1 MYPVIPQR
9 YRRYG
14 GYPSLYEP
22 PSTFDSSRF
31 GYSSEMSSGLSFLN
45 SGLNMPNI
53 DIATNIEQA
62 TRRHFGE
69 AKTKMEEC
77 EKKMKDAERLLYFAK
92 YQVPGW

>member
-31 GYSSEMSSGLSFLN
+31 GCSSEMSSGLSFLN

-62 TRRHFGE
+62 TRRHVDTQRE
-69 AKTKMEEC
+69 YEKTKGKVWGSEDE
-77 EKKMKDAERLLYFAK
+77 DGR
-92 YQVPGW
+92 V